1 MLVRKTRRINNLK
14 IKNMKKTMRAY
25 KDFMRIRFS
34 RRDLYHVVSAVGLN
48 DYNDITFDLYSKI
61 VIQFKNKKEYSQ
73 FEDNYYGD
81 EFEIDINEFTT
92 TGDFKEENN
101 NVIFYADNES
111 SFDKVCIICKSYNCN
126 VYQFIIENELNT
138 IENTNDELELLIYDS
153 KRKK

>member
-1 MLVRKTRRINNLK
+1 
-14 IKNMKKTMRAY
+14 MKKTMRAY